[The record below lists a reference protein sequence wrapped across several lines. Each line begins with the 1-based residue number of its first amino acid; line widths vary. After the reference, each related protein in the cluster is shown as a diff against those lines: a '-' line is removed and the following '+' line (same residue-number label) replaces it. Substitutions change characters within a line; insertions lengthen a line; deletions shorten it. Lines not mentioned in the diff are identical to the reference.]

1 VRDAITQ
8 RRTEAYGTYSNK
20 LFIWH
25 FYAGVK
31 KHKGVFSQIMLFF
44 NKKSHAKEKKCMIG
58 ACPAHLIACGC
69 LTFKIVGPHNLV
81 GLGTPHPGS
90 FWPKYPVFHNF
101 QFQKLKI
108 FLLDI
113 SFYLILMSYIPLIFP
128 RNIRHS
134 INF

>member
-1 VRDAITQ
+1 MVHIVIN
-8 RRTEAYGTYSNK
+8 YSFGISMQGSKNIK
-20 LFIWH
+20 ECSHRLCSSLIRNH
-25 FYAGVK
+25 MQK
-31 KHKGVFSQIMLFF
+31 K
-44 NKKSHAKEKKCMIG
+44 KKCMIG

-90 FWPKYPVFHNF
+90 FWPKYPVFRNF